1 MRIATAQA
9 YDASL
14 ASLQRRQ
21 QQLTEA
27 QQQLTSGK
35 RVLRPSDDPAAAA
48 VAERALAAAARSD
61 AQKRAL
67 DASRFAMQ
75 LTESA
80 LGEAGESLQLA
91 RELVVAAG
99 NTTYT
104 DAERLD
110 LAERLRGL
118 RGDLFAVANRS
129 DGAGRYLFGG
139 QSSDGPPLLEDG
151 AGVVYFD
158 GIAGQ
163 AQGAAGNATPL
174 SADGRAVWLQASDP
188 ANVGQPLSVFDVMDR
203 LVVELA
209 TPGRTPVDVA
219 QTVSRG
225 LAELDASAANLS
237 AWRSR
242 AGETLNRL
250 DTLGA
255 RLSQDKLEALEA
267 RSEAE
272 DLDMVQAI
280 SDFQSRQT
288 GYEAAL
294 KTYSMVQRMSLFD
307 FLG

>member
-14 ASLQRRQ
+14 ASLQKRQ
-21 QQLTEA
+21 QQLSEA

-48 VAERALAAAARSD
+48 AAERALAAASRSD
-61 AQKRAL
+61 AQMRAL
-67 DASRFAMQ
+67 EASRFAMQ

-80 LGEAGESLQLA
+80 LGEAGELLQQA

-99 NTTYT
+99 NSTFT

-110 LAERLRGL
+110 LAERLGGL
-118 RGDLFAVANRS
+118 RGALFAVANRN

-139 QSSDGPPLLEDG
+139 QSSDGPPLLDG
-151 AGVVYFD
+151 LGGVSFS

-163 AQGAAGNATPL
+163 AEAAAGRATPL
-174 SADGRAVWLQASDP
+174 SADGRAVWLQARDP
-188 ANVGQPLSVFDVMDR
+188 ANTGQPLSLFDAMDR
-203 LVVELA
+203 IVGELA
-209 TPGRTPVDVA
+209 TPGRTPAAVA

-225 LAELDASAANLS
+225 LDEIDAGAANLS

-250 DTLGA
+250 DDLGS
-255 RLSQDKLEALEA
+255 RLSQDKLDAQQA

-280 SDFQSRQT
+280 SDFQNRQT

-307 FLG
+307 YLR